1 MTVEAVAGQVGGG
14 GDTGGSPVSRQWAS
28 TESCR
33 GGKEGWGRC
42 HLGQVTSAVWVLV
55 SSVQPSWRDRVIH
68 TTSVSA

>member
-1 MTVEAVAGQVGGG
+1 MIQEGAQSAGSG
-14 GDTGGSPVSRQWAS
+14 PPP
-28 TESCR
+28 ESCR